1 MTQDELDRA
10 TFDGFS
16 LAVRVLLQAF
26 EIDEPGSAFEKP
38 WLLLRDVADG
48 RSTLT
53 TAPELAA
60 RFPQMKDFI
69 YDRVNRMIES
79 DRETA
84 QRVLRGLATSF

>member
-1 MTQDELDRA
+1 VKGDELDRA

-16 LAVRVLLQAF
+16 LAVRVILQAF
-26 EIDEPGSAFEKP
+26 EIDEPGSEFEKP
-38 WLLLRDVADG
+38 WLLLRDVAQG
-48 RSTLT
+48 RTTLT

-60 RFPQMKDFI
+60 RFPHLRDFL

-84 QRVLRGLATSF
+84 LRVLRGLSASF